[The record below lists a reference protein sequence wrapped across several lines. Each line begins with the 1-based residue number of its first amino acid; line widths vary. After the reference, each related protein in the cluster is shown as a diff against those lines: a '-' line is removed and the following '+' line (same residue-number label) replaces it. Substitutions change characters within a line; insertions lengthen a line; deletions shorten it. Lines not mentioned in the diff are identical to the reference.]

1 MARRR
6 HRSLPARG
14 RAVVS
19 TDLHG
24 NLEDLH
30 RLRAIFD
37 ALSAEDEDTYWVL
50 LGDLVHG
57 PDEESRLSCPELY
70 GYEDRSA
77 ELALEVADL
86 CLERPDHVIFVL
98 GNHDYAHLGGP
109 VTRKFHCDEP
119 AHLEAGMTIADR
131 ERMRAFFADAALLV
145 TTPCGAALAHG
156 APAACISTPSDL
168 DDIALP
174 CRADWE
180 RSMVLALTT
189 AYGQSNEVTQRFL
202 AAASREGL
210 EQRLVIH
217 GHDLDDEGWFV
228 EGDNQACPVIFGAL
242 REHKRYV
249 LLDLEAR
256 YRSVRDLRE
265 GHEVRRLW
273 G

>member
-1 MARRR
+1 M
-6 HRSLPARG
+6 RG
-14 RAVVS
+14 IW
-19 TDLHG
+19 
-24 NLEDLH
+24 E
-30 RLRAIFD
+30 
-37 ALSAEDEDTYWVL
+37 ALSAQSPDTFWVL

-57 PDEESRLSCPELY
+57 PDDDSRERFPELY

-77 ELALEVADL
+77 ELALEVRDL
-86 CLERPDHVIFVL
+86 CLANPDRVLFVL

-109 VTRKFHCDEP
+109 VTRKFHRDEP
-119 AHLEAGMTIADR
+119 AHLEAEMSAEDR
-131 ERMRAFFADAALLV
+131 DRMRAFFADALLLV
-145 TTPCGAALAHG
+145 TTPCGVSLAHG
-156 APAACISTPSDL
+156 APAACIHTPSDL

-189 AYGQSNEVTQRFL
+189 AYGQSSDVTRRFL

-217 GHDLDDEGWFV
+217 GHDRDDEGWFV

-256 YRSVRDLRE
+256 YESVHSLRE

>member
-1 MARRR
+1 MVRRR

-30 RLRAIFD
+30 RLRAIWER
-37 ALSAEDEDTYWVL
+37 LSAEDEETYWVL

-57 PDEESRLSCPELY
+57 PDDDSRHRSPELY

-77 ELALEVADL
+77 EVALEVADL
-86 CLERPDHVIFVL
+86 CEAHPDRVLFVL
-98 GNHDYAHLGGP
+98 GNHDHAHIGGP
-109 VTRKFHCDEP
+109 VTRKFHHDEP
-119 AHLEAGMTIADR
+119 AHLEARMSPEER
-131 ERMRAFFADAALLV
+131 ERMRAFFADALLLV

-156 APAACISTPSDL
+156 APAACIHTPSDL

-189 AYGQSNEVTQRFL
+189 AYGQSREVTQRFL

-210 EQRLVIH
+210 EQTLVIH
-217 GHDLDDEGWFV
+217 GHDRDDEGWFV
-228 EGDNQACPVIFGAL
+228 EADNQACPVIFGAL

-249 LLDLEAR
+249 LLDLGAR
-256 YRSVRDLRE
+256 YESVHALRE
-265 GHEVRRLW
+265 GHEVRRLF